1 MTFTSTIF
9 AQDLCQLLLSVA
21 DLEVHC
27 REACCRGRHL
37 RFGND
42 EALQLQPCP
51 MFGDDSKDRS
61 FELSGLSDQTSSVG
75 KSVYPLV
82 AGLSR
87 ARVVAG
93 SFLEPALLDILI
105 LLVGG
110 QPKLGVPA
118 DIGIA

>member
-1 MTFTSTIF
+1 MQTKKFRSP
-9 AQDLCQLLLSVA
+9 LSLLLAQLMAMDFKSEVLKFVLPGSVS
-21 DLEVHC
+21 
-27 REACCRGRHL
+27 GR
-37 RFGND
+37 
-42 EALQLQPCP
+42 AAT

-82 AGLSR
+82 PWLSR

-110 QPKLGVPA
+110 KPKLGVPA